1 MAPPMIE
8 PLRKNRFSLI
18 LESDDGESIEP
29 YKISGFNIENFNDKK
44 AITITAILLIGD
56 WIEKFKKMNTVKIF
70 FLDPTGAVIES
81 LDYDI
86 MYEGFIMDGTY
97 HSDALLTSTFKYL
110 LLE

>member
-1 MAPPMIE
+1 MTKGRRRKVITEKTTIIDQEVYSRNVFLMAPPMIE

-70 FLDPTGAVIES
+70 FLD
-81 LDYDI
+81 
-86 MYEGFIMDGTY
+86 
-97 HSDALLTSTFKYL
+97 
-110 LLE
+110 